1 MKRLL
6 LFLVY
11 VSGFL
16 SLWRYLHRKQI
27 TILTLHGV
35 VDANREAAWRPLW
48 ERPSAAHLDMILG
61 QFSRHF
67 TFLSLDE
74 AVDII
79 AGRRP
84 PVDYGLV
91 LTFDDGYRNN
101 VTDALP
107 VLAAHD
113 APCTLFVATGFVES
127 GRAFWIDRLDYAIQ
141 HAPDAARDIRHG
153 AFHFDLRGLAREDLR
168 TGYRDL
174 RLAVKAAARD
184 DDDEM
189 LRIFAAMSDALESAG
204 GGSIAD
210 VIDDD
215 PFVSV
220 ASWSELAGAA
230 ADGVTI
236 GSHTRDHRLLAAI
249 PVAEIDHQLTASK
262 RDIEDRLALECRHH
276 AYPNGSHDDVVVE
289 RVKAAGYVSAVTTR
303 TGLNRVGDDPYR
315 LKRYS
320 FPTGQSV
327 FRNLLTI
334 SGVLDLPILHRL
346 HGASS

>member
-6 LFLVY
+6 LFLVS
-11 VSGFL
+11 VSGLL

-35 VDANREAAWRPLW
+35 VDDNREARWRPLW
-48 ERPSAAHLDMILG
+48 ERPSAARLDTILG
-61 QFSRHF
+61 QLSRHF

-174 RLAVKAAARD
+174 RLAVKEAARD

-189 LRIFAAMSDALESAG
+189 LRIFAAMSDALERAG

-249 PVAEIDHQLTASK
+249 PAADIDHQLTASK
-262 RDIEDRLALECRHH
+262 RDIEERLALECRHH

-289 RVKAAGYVSAVTTR
+289 RVKAAGYASAVTTQI
-303 TGLNRVGDDPYR
+303 GLNRVGDDPYR

-320 FPTGQSV
+320 FPTGQSA
-327 FRNLLTI
+327 FRNLVTI
-334 SGVLDLPILHRL
+334 SGVLELPIVRRL
-346 HGASS
+346 HGAST

>member
-11 VSGFL
+11 VSGLL

-27 TILTLHGV
+27 TILALHGV
-35 VDANREAAWRPLW
+35 ADAKQAAGWRPLW
-48 ERPSAAHLDMILG
+48 ERPSAAHLDTILT
-61 QFSRHF
+61 QFGRHF

-79 AGRRP
+79 TGRAP
-84 PVDYGLV
+84 AVDHGLV

-153 AFHFDLRGLAREDLR
+153 TLHFDLRGLTREDLR
-168 TGYRDL
+168 TAYRDL
-174 RLAVKAAARD
+174 RLAVKDAASD

-189 LRIFAAMSDALESAG
+189 LRIFATMSDELESAG
-204 GGSIAD
+204 GASIAD

-220 ASWSELAGAA
+220 ASWSELARAAEEGAI
-230 ADGVTI
+230 I

-249 PVAEIDHQLTASK
+249 PAAEIDEQLTASK
-262 RDIEDRLALECRHH
+262 REIEERLAMECRYH
-276 AYPNGSHDDVVVE
+276 AYPNGSHDDFVVE
-289 RVKAAGYVSAVTTR
+289 RVKAAGYAAAVTTR

-315 LKRYS
+315 LKRYAL
-320 FPTGQSV
+320 PTGQSA
-327 FRNLLTI
+327 FRNLVTI
-334 SGVLDLPILHRL
+334 SGVLELPIVRRL
-346 HGASS
+346 NGDGS